1 MIRLTRI
8 FDRLPSDAGVTFEG
22 FEDIRIKS
30 RELVK
35 TKLED
40 FMEYCKDAKKP
51 AVRVILGEWGEGK
64 TDAYK
69 RYIQPKCQAE
79 GNYAFFVSAST
90 LSNCF
95 ELPQIKRLF
104 ETTPISA
111 VRFLVALFNS
121 VKEESREIKIPNPE
135 NYKNAY
141 EYLNDVLTNLIGEK
155 KTRRIFVFIDEFE
168 ELLLDPP
175 KLKDIIS
182 GIKETINGGFT
193 AIDEGGEYRGCVH
206 LVIATTPDAFYQ
218 LQVDEETALI
228 FGGLGRRAGI
238 IELPQ
243 IRKQEGIEFL
253 YALLKYSYRNNLP
266 QPLPFDNL
274 GVFHTLYRITQGNP
288 GNLVSLFTRLMNSA
302 RINHNQVKNI
312 DSEHLLK
319 FLEKEQVFV
328 YGGTTRC
335 LESET
340 FFRILK
346 IIEEQRI
353 KEIGQQCGTLLKIL
367 VGELKPFSI
376 EELESRVRS
385 KNVRNIISIIN
396 NELNTR
402 EGIKRAI
409 LKVSPLQEGKS
420 FNDVLEAFKEY
431 VTMEGDNKYIKI
443 DNYSE
448 PLEDFE
454 DKVTY
459 FFIVN
464 DKITSQ
470 IYLPSE
476 RHSIVSFFEGI
487 SFDRAVEIENLI
499 NRRLCKNEDYYL
511 VSDELLSQI
520 FPTPVPR
527 ELEFIKDREF
537 RMKLWREVTRN
548 LAEQYE
554 NYMPKAF
561 MYILEKSGLFKI
573 IETGKEA
580 LKSNPKFAELITDEI
595 RIYCLFYSINGD
607 VKSQDIEELDHLIK
621 GKRPP
626 VHCVVL
632 LYTGEITQEAED
644 KIINKELGKKG
655 ENVIL
660 DVHLHPTLAKR
671 IISIYRASFNSEKI
685 ESERL
690 FMSVIK
696 KIITQEL
703 NFQDKVKDW
712 IKAQEIRGIVI
723 IDLPIEATSN
733 LREFADAL
741 KFYINFMGQ
750 EYTIQ
755 EIFNKNKDEL
765 LKFIKYEAKKISIIP
780 DIEFPKFTRLTEDLV
795 NNGFLLQSKGKY
807 SLQLHPVEKRILS
820 ILKKE
825 TKLSNTELRAYFIIK
840 NARLLEDVFL
850 PILEYK
856 GLVKLE
862 GNNYSLT
869 DVNQLYTEV
878 ASEFQKF
885 KRLTQMK
892 NYREYGYVFMTKERG
907 QRFITLKEFETFIE
921 NLHQQAQEMI
931 ELNEEVALQKLSLLQ
946 RLLRY
951 FMEEFLPLFDNA
963 AKEAK
968 DILINVR
975 SSHPTLKEEL
985 EQVKNECDKWLK
997 LRFNVENINEYSS
1010 IKEKYD
1016 KIEEYARY
1024 GHEEVT
1030 RIINEKFLKD
1040 ENILKVFFFRRNDME
1055 AFYFNPKLYLMS
1067 SQKTELDKIFG
1078 TIENKIK
1085 ELNKYFQNLTQT
1097 QERTEQEIRDIAIDA
1112 KNRISFSLLEILK
1125 QLIKNPLPELQ
1136 PIAYKTISLSDLS
1149 QHIQREISSIN
1160 LHFQNLLNCV
1170 TFLRDLLADERLFL
1184 STFEENDM
1192 LREHVLSI
1200 FNIKEYDEVAEKF
1213 NSVIL
1218 EVKNEYEKNVKEIT
1232 LQDAQTLLQKMKNLR
1247 SMLKSLAEKIEKA
1260 KPLIDKAW
1268 STYTKES
1275 GKYIDNIEYTLEL
1288 LKKHYTI
1295 SNVKEIMAG
1304 LKKIRENVNIKEI
1317 RNLKLKLNEIE
1328 QMKNQIHQIFYELI
1342 KPVLKEEEIKLLEL
1356 VVKKTKQEEREWLSD
1371 QELYQIASSELSIQ
1385 PEKADKIL
1393 QKLIEQGLLKK
1404 GISLSF

>member
-1 MIRLTRI
+1 MIRYTRI
-8 FDRLPSDAGVTFEG
+8 FDRLPSDAGITFEG

-40 FMEYCKDAKKP
+40 FMEYCKDARKP
-51 AVRVILGEWGEGK
+51 AVRVIIGEWGEGK

-69 RYIQPKCQAE
+69 RYIKPKCQAE

-90 LSNCF
+90 LSNSF

-104 ETTPISA
+104 ETTSISA

-121 VKEESREIKIPNPE
+121 VKEESREIKIPDPK
-135 NYKNAY
+135 NYENAY
-141 EYLNDVLTNLIGEK
+141 EYLNGVLANLIGEK

-175 KLKDIIS
+175 KLKDVIS

-193 AIDEGGEYRGCVH
+193 AIDEGGEYEGCVH
-206 LVIATTPDAFYQ
+206 LIIATTPDAFYQ

-274 GVFHTLYRITQGNP
+274 GIFHTLYRITQGNP
-288 GNLVSLFTRLMNSA
+288 GNLVSLFARLMNSA

-319 FLEKEQVFV
+319 FLEKEQVYV

-335 LESET
+335 LENEA

-346 IIEEQRI
+346 VIEENRK
-353 KEIGQQCGTLLKIL
+353 KEIGQECETLLKIL
-367 VGELKPFSI
+367 VGELKPFSV
-376 EELESRVRS
+376 EELGSRVNS
-385 KNVRNIISIIN
+385 KDVRNIISIIN

-402 EGIKRAI
+402 ENIKRAI
-409 LKVSPLQEGKS
+409 LKVSPLREGKS
-420 FNDVLEAFKEY
+420 FSDVLEAFKEY
-431 VTMEGDNKYIKI
+431 VTVEKDKRYIKI

-476 RHSIVSFFEGI
+476 RYSIESFFEGI
-487 SFDRAVEIENLI
+487 SFDRAIELENLI

-511 VSDELLSQI
+511 ASDELLSQI
-520 FPTPVPR
+520 FPTPVPK

-537 RMKLWREVTRN
+537 RMKLWREVTKN

-561 MYILEKSGLFKI
+561 MYVLEKSGLFKLT
-573 IETGKEA
+573 ETGKEA
-580 LKSNPKFAELITDEI
+580 RESNHKFAELMTDDI
-595 RIYCLFYSINGD
+595 KINCLFYSINGD

-621 GKRPP
+621 GNRPP

-644 KIINKELGKKG
+644 KIINKELGKEG

-671 IISIYRASFNSEKI
+671 IISIYKASFNPMKMVSED
-685 ESERL
+685 L

-696 KIITQEL
+696 RLITQEL
-703 NFQDKVKDW
+703 NFQDKVKNW
-712 IKAQEIRGIVI
+712 LRAQEGRGIVI
-723 IDLPIEATSN
+723 TYLPIEATSN
-733 LREFADAL
+733 PREFADAL
-741 KFYINFMGQ
+741 KFYVNFMGQ
-750 EYTIQ
+750 EYTAQ
-755 EIFNKNKDEL
+755 EIFDKNRKEL

-780 DIEFPKFTRLTEDLV
+780 DIEFPKFTKLTEDLV
-795 NNGFLLQSKGKY
+795 NNGFLLKKEDKY

-820 ILKKE
+820 ILRKE

-850 PILEYK
+850 SILEYK

-869 DVNQLYTEV
+869 NVIQLYEEV
-878 ASEFQKF
+878 FREFQRF
-885 KRLTQMK
+885 KQLTQNK

-907 QRFITLKEFETFIE
+907 YRSFTLKEFETFIE
-921 NLHQQAQEMI
+921 NLYQQAQEMKEI
-931 ELNEEVALQKLSLLQ
+931 NEEVALQKLSLLD
-946 RLLRY
+946 RLLKH
-951 FMEEFLPLFDNA
+951 FENEFKPLISGA
-963 AKEAK
+963 AESAES
-968 DILINVR
+968 ILINVR
-975 SSHPTLKEEL
+975 SSQSTLKEEL

-997 LRFNVENINEYSS
+997 IRFNVENINEYKN

-1016 KIEEYARY
+1016 KIEKYARY
-1024 GHEEVT
+1024 GDEEIT
-1030 RIINEKFLKD
+1030 RIINEEFLKD
-1040 ENILKVFFFRRNDME
+1040 ENILKAFSFRRDDTE
-1055 AFYFNPKLYLMS
+1055 AFYFNPKFYLIS
-1067 SQKTELDKIFG
+1067 SQKIELDKIFDS
-1078 TIENKIK
+1078 IKNKIE
-1085 ELNKYFQNLTQT
+1085 ELNKYFQDLTQT
-1097 QERTEQEIRDIAIDA
+1097 QEQIEQEIRNIAIDA
-1112 KNRISFSLLEILK
+1112 KNKISSSLLGIIK
-1125 QLIKNPLPELQ
+1125 QLIENPSSELK
-1136 PIAYKTISLSDLS
+1136 PIVYEAISLSDLS
-1149 QHIQREISSIN
+1149 QDIWRNFSSIKS
-1160 LHFQNLLNCV
+1160 HFQILLNCV
-1170 TFLRDLLADERLFL
+1170 NSLTDLLENERSFL
-1184 STFEENDM
+1184 STFEENDT
-1192 LREHVLSI
+1192 LREQVLSI
-1200 FNIKEYDEVAEKF
+1200 FNIKDYDKIAENF

-1218 EVKNEYEKNVKEIT
+1218 EVKKEYEKKVKEIT
-1232 LQDAQTLLQKMKNLR
+1232 LQDARTLLQKIKEFR
-1247 SMLKSLAEKIEKA
+1247 SILKSLTEKMEKA
-1260 KPLIDKAW
+1260 KPSIDKAW
-1268 STYTKES
+1268 STYTKEL
-1275 GKYIDNIEYTLEL
+1275 GNYIDNIVYTLEL

-1295 SNVKEIMAG
+1295 SNDQEIMSG
-1304 LKKIRENVNIKEI
+1304 LKKIRENVNVKEV
-1317 RNLKLKLNEIE
+1317 RDLKLKLNEIE
-1328 QMKNQIHQIFYELI
+1328 QMKNQIHQSFYELI

-1356 VVKKTKQEEREWLSD
+1356 VVKKIKQEEREWLSD
-1371 QELYQIASSELSIQ
+1371 QELYQIALDELNIQ

-1393 QKLIEQGLLKK
+1393 QKLIEQGFLKK